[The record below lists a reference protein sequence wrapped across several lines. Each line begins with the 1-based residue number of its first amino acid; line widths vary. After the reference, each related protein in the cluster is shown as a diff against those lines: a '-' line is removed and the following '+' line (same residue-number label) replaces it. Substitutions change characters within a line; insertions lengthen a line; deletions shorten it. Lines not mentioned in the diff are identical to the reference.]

1 MMSTAV
7 REMHAFEAAAK
18 AGREPYKVR
27 DLSLAEFGRKEI
39 RLAEQ
44 EMPGLMALR
53 ARYRGQRPLA
63 GAKIMGSLH
72 MTIQTAVLIE
82 TLAELGADV
91 RWVSCNIFSTQDHAA
106 AAVVVGRPETGGTR
120 ENPRGTPVFA
130 WKGETLD
137 EYWWCTSEALMWPDG
152 TGPTQIVDD
161 GGDATLLVHK
171 GVEFE
176 NVRNVPTFDPD
187 SEPEEWGVILELLR
201 KELAE
206 NPTRWTKVAAD
217 LRGVSEETTTGVH
230 RLYDMMKNGTL
241 LFAAINVN
249 DSVTKSKFD
258 NIYGCRHSL
267 IDGLN
272 RATDVMLGGKVAVVC
287 GYGEVGKGCA
297 QSLRGQG
304 ARVIVTEI
312 DPICALQ
319 AAMEGYEV
327 NTIDEVVDTADI
339 FITATGNL
347 NIITADH
354 MARMKDKAIV
364 GNIGHFDNEIDMA
377 GLKKVK
383 GIERI
388 NIKPQYDEWRFP
400 DGHSVM
406 VLAEG
411 RLLNLGCATGHP
423 SFVMSASFTNQVI
436 AQLELHQHSDR
447 YEKKVYILPKHLD
460 EEVARLH
467 LDHLGVKLTR
477 LRPEQAHY
485 IGVPA
490 DGPYK
495 PEHYRY

>member
-1 MMSTAV
+1 MSTAV
-7 REMHAFEAAAK
+7 RDMHAFDAAVK
-18 AGREPYKVR
+18 AGREPFKVK
-27 DLSLAEFGRKEI
+27 DLSLAEFGRKEM

-44 EMPGLMALR
+44 EMPGLMTLR
-53 ARYRGQRPLA
+53 DRYKGKNPLA
-63 GAKIMGSLH
+63 GARIMGSLH

-82 TLAELGADV
+82 TLVDLGADV

-106 AAVVVGRPETGGTR
+106 AAVVVGRPEDGGTPQ
-120 ENPRGTPVFA
+120 NPKGTPVFA

-152 TGPTQIVDD
+152 KGPTQIVDD
-161 GGDATLLVHK
+161 GGDATLLLHK

-176 NVRNVPTFDPD
+176 RAGAVPAFNADK
-187 SEPEEWGVILELLR
+187 EPEEWGVILELLR
-201 KELAE
+201 KELKE

-217 LRGVSEETTTGVH
+217 MRGVSEETTTGVH
-230 RLYDMMKNGTL
+230 RLYQMMENGTL
-241 LFAAINVN
+241 LFPANNVN

-267 IDGLN
+267 VDGLN
-272 RATDVMLGGKVAVVC
+272 RATDVMLGGKVAVVF
-287 GYGEVGKGCA
+287 GFGEVGKGCA
-297 QSLRGQG
+297 QALRGQG
-304 ARVIVTEI
+304 CRVIVTEV

-327 NTIDEVVDTADI
+327 NTLDNVVSTADI

-383 GIERI
+383 GLQRI
-388 NIKPQYDEWRFP
+388 NIKPQYDEYRFP

-436 AQLELHQHSDR
+436 AQLELHEHNDKYQ
-447 YEKKVYILPKHLD
+447 KKVYILPKHLD

-467 LDHLGVKLTR
+467 LDHLGVKLTK
-477 LRPEQAHY
+477 LSKDQAEY
-485 IGVPA
+485 LGVPVE
-490 DGPYK
+490 GPYK

>member
-1 MMSTAV
+1 MPLAAGS
-7 REMHAFEAAAK
+7 RFPPFEEAIK
-18 AGREPYKVR
+18 AGREPFKVK
-27 DLSLAEFGRKEI
+27 DLGLAEFGRKEI
-39 RLAEQ
+39 RLAEH

-53 ARYRGQRPLA
+53 ARYKGKRPLA
-63 GAKIMGSLH
+63 GAKVMGSLH
-72 MTIQTAVLIE
+72 MTVQTAVLIE
-82 TLAELGADV
+82 TLTELGADV

-106 AAVVVGRPETGGTR
+106 AAIVVGRPETGGTPQ
-120 ENPRGTPVFA
+120 NPKGTPVFA
-130 WKGETLD
+130 WKGETLE

-152 TGPTQIVDD
+152 KGPTQIVDD
-161 GGDATLLVHK
+161 GGDETLLLHK

-176 NVRNVPTFDPD
+176 RAGAVPAFNADK
-187 SEPEEWGVILELLR
+187 EPEEWGVILELLR
-201 KELAE
+201 KELKE

-217 LRGVSEETTTGVH
+217 MRGVSEETTTGVH
-230 RLYDMMKNGTL
+230 RLYQMMENGTL
-241 LFAAINVN
+241 LFPAINVN

-272 RATDVMLGGKVAVVC
+272 RATDVMLGGKVAVVF
-287 GYGEVGKGCA
+287 GFGEVGKGCA
-297 QSLRGQG
+297 EALRGQG
-304 ARVIVTEI
+304 CRVVVTEI

-327 NTIDEVVDTADI
+327 KPVEDVVENADI
-339 FITATGNL
+339 FVTATGNL
-347 NIITADH
+347 NIITAAH

-364 GNIGHFDNEIDMA
+364 GNIGHFNNEIDMA
-377 GLKKVK
+377 GLKKR

-388 NIKPQYDEWRFP
+388 EIKPQYDEFRFP
-400 DGHSVM
+400 SGKSVLI
-406 VLAEG
+406 LAEG

-436 AQLELHQHSDR
+436 AQLELHQHNDK

-467 LDHLGVKLTR
+467 LDHLGVKLTK
-477 LRPEQAHY
+477 LAAEQAAY
-485 IGVPA
+485 IGVPV

-495 PEHYRY
+495 AEHYRY